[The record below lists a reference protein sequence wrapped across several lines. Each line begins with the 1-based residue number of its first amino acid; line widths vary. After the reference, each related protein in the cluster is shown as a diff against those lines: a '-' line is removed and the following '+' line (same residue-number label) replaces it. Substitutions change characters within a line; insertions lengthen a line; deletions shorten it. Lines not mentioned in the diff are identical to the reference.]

1 MLLLNIIFCY
11 KNKISMNEIKNF
23 PTLFFK
29 HINLNQIFEFDYKD
43 LFQETKNFYVFK
55 IMLNENNKRFW
66 NFGRPFLK
74 KYQFIFDNDQKTI
87 TYIGLNN
94 VTQEQEQKSKDDIQT
109 SNKNFITNKLYII
122 FILAFIIIIIA
133 VLIGLFLGKK
143 IYNKNKKKRAN
154 ELDDDYEY
162 IEKKINDN
170 EGIGIKFENN
180 E

>member
-1 MLLLNIIFCY
+1 MQLLNIIFCY
-11 KNKISMNEIKNF
+11 KNKISINEIKSF

-29 HINLNQIFEFDYKD
+29 HVNLNQIFEFNYKD
-43 LFQETKNFYVFK
+43 VFQETKNFYVFK
-55 IMLNENNKRFW
+55 IMLDENNKRFW

-74 KYQFIFDNDQKTI
+74 KYQFIFDNDQKTL
-87 TYIGLNN
+87 TYIGINTLTPN
-94 VTQEQEQKSKDDIQT
+94 KKAKDDIK
-109 SNKNFITNKLYII
+109 KNNTNFFSNKLYLI

-143 IYNKNKKKRAN
+143 IFNKNKKKRAN

-162 IEKKINDN
+162 IEKKINPN
-170 EGIGIKFENN
+170 EGIGIKFNDN